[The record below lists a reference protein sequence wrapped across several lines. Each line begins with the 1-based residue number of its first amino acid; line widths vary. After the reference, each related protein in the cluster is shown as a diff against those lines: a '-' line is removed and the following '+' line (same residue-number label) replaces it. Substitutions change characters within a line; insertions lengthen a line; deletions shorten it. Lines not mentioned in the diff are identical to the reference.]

1 MSEAGAHRSGFIAL
15 VGRPNV
21 GKSTLLNQILGEKI
35 AIISDKPQTTRTRIL
50 GVRHLPKAQLVFL
63 DTPGIHKPLYR
74 LNQRMVRVAL
84 EVLDEVD
91 LVFFLVE
98 ATEGVGGGDRY
109 VVERLKER
117 AVPAVLVINKVD
129 LVQKGRL
136 LPLIDAYRQ
145 MHEFAEIVPISALT
159 GDGVNRLVDIAVRFM
174 PVGPV
179 YFEDDIVTDQP
190 MQLLAAEFIRE
201 KILQKTR
208 DELPFS
214 VAVQIESFIEEE
226 ARFSERRSGDPL
238 QDSEA
243 TERVSVGPEGEGAG
257 GEGRVSAHPGP
268 GKEEA
273 VWASGREGD
282 ISGAMGKGSVPAGPG
297 HGKEEAALTAS
308 GRAGDISGGIAGRK
322 RGKRLARVSAI
333 VYVEKESQKAI
344 VIGKRGELLKAV
356 GTEARIEMERLFG
369 MKVFLQ
375 LWVKVK
381 EGWRQDEQMLSTLG
395 Y

>member
-50 GVRHLPKAQLVFL
+50 GVKHLPNAQLVFL
-63 DTPGIHKPLYR
+63 DTPGIHKPQYR

-84 EVLDEVD
+84 EVLEEVD
-91 LVFFLVE
+91 LVFFLVD
-98 ATEGVGGGDRY
+98 ATQGVGAGDRY
-109 VVERLKER
+109 VLERLKER
-117 AVPAVLVINKVD
+117 TVPVILVINKVD
-129 LVQKGRL
+129 MVQKGRL
-136 LPLIDAYRQ
+136 LPIIDAFRQ

-159 GDGVNRLVDIAVRFM
+159 GDGVDRLVHLALPFIQA
-174 PVGPV
+174 GPA
-179 YFEDDIVTDQP
+179 YFKDDIVTDQP

-214 VAVQIESFIEEE
+214 IAVQIESF
-226 ARFSERRSGDPL
+226 
-238 QDSEA
+238 
-243 TERVSVGPEGEGAG
+243 
-257 GEGRVSAHPGP
+257 
-268 GKEEA
+268 KEE
-273 VWASGREGD
+273 G
-282 ISGAMGKGSVPAGPG
+282 
-297 HGKEEAALTAS
+297 
-308 GRAGDISGGIAGRK
+308 
-322 RGKRLARVSAI
+322 RLARIAAI

-356 GTEARIEMERLFG
+356 GTEARLDMERLFG

-381 EGWRQDEQMLSTLG
+381 EGWRQNEQMLTALG

>member
-84 EVLDEVD
+84 DVLDEVD

-98 ATEGVGGGDRY
+98 ATEGVGAGDRY

-117 AVPAVLVINKVD
+117 AVPVVLVINKVD

-136 LPLIDAYRQ
+136 LPLIDTYRQ
-145 MHEFAEIVPISALT
+145 MHEFAEIVPVSALT
-159 GDGVNRLVDIAVRFM
+159 GDGVNRLVEIAVRFM
-174 PVGPV
+174 PAGPV
-179 YFEDDIVTDQP
+179 YFEDDVVTDQP

-214 VAVQIESFIEEE
+214 VAVQIESFTEE
-226 ARFSERRSGDPL
+226 G
-238 QDSEA
+238 Q
-243 TERVSVGPEGEGAG
+243 
-257 GEGRVSAHPGP
+257 
-268 GKEEA
+268 
-273 VWASGREGD
+273 
-282 ISGAMGKGSVPAGPG
+282 
-297 HGKEEAALTAS
+297 
-308 GRAGDISGGIAGRK
+308 
-322 RGKRLARVSAI
+322 LARIAAI

-381 EGWRQDEQMLSTLG
+381 EGWRQDEQMLSALG

>member
-84 EVLDEVD
+84 DVLDEVD

-98 ATEGVGGGDRY
+98 ATEGVGAGDRY

-117 AVPAVLVINKVD
+117 AVPVVLVINKVD

-145 MHEFAEIVPISALT
+145 MHEFAEIVPVSALT
-159 GDGVNRLVDIAVRFM
+159 GDGVNRLVEIAVRFM
-174 PVGPV
+174 PAGPV
-179 YFEDDIVTDQP
+179 YFEDDVVTDQP

-214 VAVQIESFIEEE
+214 VAVQIESFTEE
-226 ARFSERRSGDPL
+226 G
-238 QDSEA
+238 Q
-243 TERVSVGPEGEGAG
+243 
-257 GEGRVSAHPGP
+257 
-268 GKEEA
+268 
-273 VWASGREGD
+273 
-282 ISGAMGKGSVPAGPG
+282 
-297 HGKEEAALTAS
+297 
-308 GRAGDISGGIAGRK
+308 
-322 RGKRLARVSAI
+322 LARIAAI

-381 EGWRQDEQMLSTLG
+381 EGWRQDERMLTALG

>member
-84 EVLDEVD
+84 GVLDEVD

-98 ATEGVGGGDRY
+98 ATEGVGAGDRY

-117 AVPAVLVINKVD
+117 AVPVVLVINKVD

-145 MHEFAEIVPISALT
+145 MHEFAEIVPVSALT
-159 GDGVNRLVDIAVRFM
+159 GDGVNQLVEIAVRFM
-174 PVGPV
+174 PAGPV
-179 YFEDDIVTDQP
+179 YFEDDVVTDQP

-214 VAVQIESFIEEE
+214 VAVQIESFTEE
-226 ARFSERRSGDPL
+226 G
-238 QDSEA
+238 Q
-243 TERVSVGPEGEGAG
+243 
-257 GEGRVSAHPGP
+257 
-268 GKEEA
+268 
-273 VWASGREGD
+273 
-282 ISGAMGKGSVPAGPG
+282 
-297 HGKEEAALTAS
+297 
-308 GRAGDISGGIAGRK
+308 
-322 RGKRLARVSAI
+322 LARIAAI

-381 EGWRQDEQMLSTLG
+381 EGWRQDERMLTALG

>member
-84 EVLDEVD
+84 NVLDEVD

-98 ATEGVGGGDRY
+98 ATEGVGAGDRY

-117 AVPAVLVINKVD
+117 AVPVVLVINKVD

-145 MHEFAEIVPISALT
+145 MHEFAEIVPVSALT
-159 GDGVNRLVDIAVRFM
+159 GDGVNRLVEIAVRFM
-174 PVGPV
+174 PAGPV
-179 YFEDDIVTDQP
+179 YFEDDVVTDQP

-214 VAVQIESFIEEE
+214 VAVQIESFTEE
-226 ARFSERRSGDPL
+226 G
-238 QDSEA
+238 Q
-243 TERVSVGPEGEGAG
+243 
-257 GEGRVSAHPGP
+257 
-268 GKEEA
+268 
-273 VWASGREGD
+273 
-282 ISGAMGKGSVPAGPG
+282 
-297 HGKEEAALTAS
+297 
-308 GRAGDISGGIAGRK
+308 
-322 RGKRLARVSAI
+322 LARIAAI

-381 EGWRQDEQMLSTLG
+381 EGWRQDERKLTALG

>member
-1 MSEAGAHRSGFIAL
+1 
-15 VGRPNV
+15 
-21 GKSTLLNQILGEKI
+21 
-35 AIISDKPQTTRTRIL
+35 
-50 GVRHLPKAQLVFL
+50 LVFL

-98 ATEGVGGGDRY
+98 ATEGVGAGDRY
-109 VVERLKER
+109 IVERLKER
-117 AVPAVLVINKVD
+117 AVPVVLVINKVD

-136 LPLIDAYRQ
+136 LPLIDTYRQ
-145 MHEFAEIVPISALT
+145 MHEFAEIVPVSALT
-159 GDGVNRLVDIAVRFM
+159 GDGVSQLVEIAVRFM
-174 PVGPV
+174 PAGPV
-179 YFEDDIVTDQP
+179 YFEDDVVTDQP

-214 VAVQIESFIEEE
+214 VAVQIESFTEE
-226 ARFSERRSGDPL
+226 
-238 QDSEA
+238 
-243 TERVSVGPEGEGAG
+243 
-257 GEGRVSAHPGP
+257 
-268 GKEEA
+268 GK
-273 VWASGREGD
+273 
-282 ISGAMGKGSVPAGPG
+282 
-297 HGKEEAALTAS
+297 
-308 GRAGDISGGIAGRK
+308 
-322 RGKRLARVSAI
+322 LARIAAI

-356 GTEARIEMERLFG
+356 GTEARIEMERLFD

-381 EGWRQDEQMLSTLG
+381 EGWRQDEQMLSALG

>member
-84 EVLDEVD
+84 DVLDEVD

-98 ATEGVGGGDRY
+98 ATEGVGAGDRY

-117 AVPAVLVINKVD
+117 AVPVVLVINKVD

-136 LPLIDAYRQ
+136 LPLIDTYRQ
-145 MHEFAEIVPISALT
+145 MHEFAEIVPVSALT
-159 GDGVNRLVDIAVRFM
+159 GDGVNRLVEIAVRFM
-174 PVGPV
+174 PAGPV
-179 YFEDDIVTDQP
+179 YFEDDVVTDQP

-214 VAVQIESFIEEE
+214 VAVQIESFTEE
-226 ARFSERRSGDPL
+226 G
-238 QDSEA
+238 Q
-243 TERVSVGPEGEGAG
+243 
-257 GEGRVSAHPGP
+257 
-268 GKEEA
+268 
-273 VWASGREGD
+273 
-282 ISGAMGKGSVPAGPG
+282 
-297 HGKEEAALTAS
+297 
-308 GRAGDISGGIAGRK
+308 
-322 RGKRLARVSAI
+322 LARIAAI

-369 MKVFLQ
+369 MKVFLE

-381 EGWRQDEQMLSTLG
+381 EGWRQDERMLTALG

>member
-98 ATEGVGGGDRY
+98 ATEGVGAGDRY

-117 AVPAVLVINKVD
+117 AVPVVLVINKVD

-159 GDGVNRLVDIAVRFM
+159 GDGVNRLVEIAVRFM

-238 QDSEA
+238 PEPG
-243 TERVSVGPEGEGAG
+243 EKGPVS
-257 GEGRVSAHPGP
+257 
-268 GKEEA
+268 
-273 VWASGREGD
+273 
-282 ISGAMGKGSVPAGPG
+282 AGPG
-297 HGKEEAALTAS
+297 HGKEEAVLAASGQEGDISGAGAEGPVPAGSGHGKGEGALAAS
-308 GRAGDISGGIAGRK
+308 GRAGDISGETGGRK
-322 RGKRLARVSAI
+322 RGGRLARVSAI

-381 EGWRQDEQMLSTLG
+381 EGWRQDEHMLSTLG

>member
-74 LNQRMVRVAL
+74 LNQRMVRVAM

-145 MHEFAEIVPISALT
+145 MHEFAEIVPVSALT
-159 GDGVNRLVDIAVRFM
+159 GDGVNRLVEIAVRFM
-174 PVGPV
+174 PAGPV
-179 YFEDDIVTDQP
+179 YFEDDVVTDQP

-214 VAVQIESFIEEE
+214 VAVQIESFTEE
-226 ARFSERRSGDPL
+226 G
-238 QDSEA
+238 Q
-243 TERVSVGPEGEGAG
+243 
-257 GEGRVSAHPGP
+257 
-268 GKEEA
+268 
-273 VWASGREGD
+273 
-282 ISGAMGKGSVPAGPG
+282 
-297 HGKEEAALTAS
+297 
-308 GRAGDISGGIAGRK
+308 
-322 RGKRLARVSAI
+322 LARIAAI

-381 EGWRQDEQMLSTLG
+381 EGWRQDERMLTALG

>member
-50 GVRHLPKAQLVFL
+50 GVRHLPQAQLVFL

-98 ATEGVGGGDRY
+98 ATEGVGAGDRY

-145 MHEFAEIVPISALT
+145 MHEFAEIVPVSALT
-159 GDGVNRLVDIAVRFM
+159 GDGVNRLVEIAVRFM
-174 PVGPV
+174 PAGPV
-179 YFEDDIVTDQP
+179 YFEDDVVTDQP

-214 VAVQIESFIEEE
+214 VAVQIESFTEE
-226 ARFSERRSGDPL
+226 G
-238 QDSEA
+238 Q
-243 TERVSVGPEGEGAG
+243 
-257 GEGRVSAHPGP
+257 
-268 GKEEA
+268 
-273 VWASGREGD
+273 
-282 ISGAMGKGSVPAGPG
+282 
-297 HGKEEAALTAS
+297 
-308 GRAGDISGGIAGRK
+308 
-322 RGKRLARVSAI
+322 LARIAAI

-381 EGWRQDEQMLSTLG
+381 EGWRQDEQMLTALG

>member
-98 ATEGVGGGDRY
+98 ATEGVGAGDRY

-117 AVPAVLVINKVD
+117 AVPVVLVINKVD

-145 MHEFAEIVPISALT
+145 MHEFAEIVPVSALT
-159 GDGVNRLVDIAVRFM
+159 GDGVNRLVEIAVQFM
-174 PVGPV
+174 PAGPV
-179 YFEDDIVTDQP
+179 YFEDDVVTDQP

-226 ARFSERRSGDPL
+226 ARLGAP
-238 QDSEA
+238 
-243 TERVSVGPEGEGAG
+243 GAG
-257 GEGRVSAHPGP
+257 GCKGEG
-268 GKEEA
+268 K
-273 VWASGREGD
+273 
-282 ISGAMGKGSVPAGPG
+282 
-297 HGKEEAALTAS
+297 
-308 GRAGDISGGIAGRK
+308 
-322 RGKRLARVSAI
+322 LARIAAI

-356 GTEARIEMERLFG
+356 GTEARIEMEHLFG

-381 EGWRQDEQMLSTLG
+381 EGWRQDERMLTALG

>member
-84 EVLDEVD
+84 DVLDEVD

-98 ATEGVGGGDRY
+98 ATEGVGAGDRY

-117 AVPAVLVINKVD
+117 AVPVVLVINKVD

-159 GDGVNRLVDIAVRFM
+159 GDGVNRLVEIAVRFM
-174 PVGPV
+174 PAGPV
-179 YFEDDIVTDQP
+179 YFEDDVVTDQP

-214 VAVQIESFIEEE
+214 VAVQIESFTEE
-226 ARFSERRSGDPL
+226 G
-238 QDSEA
+238 Q
-243 TERVSVGPEGEGAG
+243 
-257 GEGRVSAHPGP
+257 
-268 GKEEA
+268 
-273 VWASGREGD
+273 
-282 ISGAMGKGSVPAGPG
+282 
-297 HGKEEAALTAS
+297 
-308 GRAGDISGGIAGRK
+308 
-322 RGKRLARVSAI
+322 LARIAAI

-381 EGWRQDEQMLSTLG
+381 EGWRQDEQMLSALG

>member
-84 EVLDEVD
+84 DVLDEVD

-98 ATEGVGGGDRY
+98 ATEGVGAGDRY

-117 AVPAVLVINKVD
+117 AVPVVLVINKVD

-145 MHEFAEIVPISALT
+145 MHEFAEIVPVSALT
-159 GDGVNRLVDIAVRFM
+159 GDGVNRLVEIAVRFM

-179 YFEDDIVTDQP
+179 YFEDDVVTDQP

-214 VAVQIESFIEEE
+214 VAVQIESFTEE
-226 ARFSERRSGDPL
+226 
-238 QDSEA
+238 
-243 TERVSVGPEGEGAG
+243 
-257 GEGRVSAHPGP
+257 
-268 GKEEA
+268 GK
-273 VWASGREGD
+273 
-282 ISGAMGKGSVPAGPG
+282 
-297 HGKEEAALTAS
+297 
-308 GRAGDISGGIAGRK
+308 
-322 RGKRLARVSAI
+322 LARIAAI

-356 GTEARIEMERLFG
+356 GTEARIDMERLFG

-381 EGWRQDEQMLSTLG
+381 EGWRQDEQMLSALG